1 MKIIQKTEL
10 LRDPNL
16 LHCKK
21 ALDIP
26 NLGNPGD
33 TILYYEAGLRSRSR
47 IRSRNESDAFGWSQS
62 RIPNTTGS
70 RILCPTPAPDV

>member
-33 TILYYEAGLRSRSR
+33 TILYYKAGLRSRSR
-47 IRSRNESDAFGWSQS
+47 IRSRKESDALGGVRVGF
-62 RIPNTTGS
+62 
-70 RILCPTPAPDV
+70 LTPLGVGVGFCV